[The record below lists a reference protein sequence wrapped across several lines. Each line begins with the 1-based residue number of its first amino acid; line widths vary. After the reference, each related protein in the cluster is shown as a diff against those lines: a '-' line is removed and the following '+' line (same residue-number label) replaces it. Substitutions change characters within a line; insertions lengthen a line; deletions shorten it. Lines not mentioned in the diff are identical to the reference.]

1 MKLTNKVTNLFFAFF
16 AVISLFMPIVG
27 YKTILMGEEYSLVDM
42 IKLLKGY
49 DASQGQTLLG
59 NLAKYGYK
67 AIAIATVVCFIAM
80 LVFLL
85 VSIILSFTNVPYLV
99 MCITTFLGFG
109 SYVSAS
115 VLFCNIGAGFVGGKI
130 PVSAITS
137 LESNTDILSSLIS
150 SFASVSKMGIT
161 TGAWVGMI
169 CLGIMFLVNVFFF
182 IFRKKFDAVDRENE
196 AKDKKA
202 KHAKK

>member
-27 YKTILMGEEYSLVDM
+27 YKTVLMGQEYSLVDM

-49 DASQGQTLLG
+49 DASKGQTILG

-85 VSIILSFTNVPYLV
+85 VSIILSFTNVSYLA
-99 MCITTFLGFG
+99 MCISTFLGFA

-115 VLFCNIGAGFVGGKI
+115 ILFCNIGAGFVSGKI

-137 LESNTDILSSLIS
+137 LESSTDILSSLIS

-169 CLGIMFLVNVFFF
+169 CLGVMFITNVVFF
-182 IFRKKFDAVDRENE
+182 IFRKRFDESDRRNE
-196 AKDKKA
+196 QKQKK
-202 KHAKK
+202 HN